1 MSNESSNCT
10 LICAAL
16 RSLLWLLARFQRQ
29 TLTQRSDQNVSERCG
44 AALTFVVMLGPDEP
58 PK

>member
-1 MSNESSNCT
+1 VSNGSSNCT
-10 LICAAL
+10 LTCAAL
-16 RSLLWLLARFQRQ
+16 RSLHWPLARSQRQ
-29 TLTQRSDQNVSERCG
+29 TLMPRSDQNVSERWG